1 MCFLQF
7 SVSVLNAIKKQDKNT
22 GKKRKKRKKVAAILF
37 AYSGQITL
45 SSERGEF
52 GSEVTGKQ
60 VYLTSPPLRTFAKPC
75 AVLCPPA
82 AFEAQVLHTHSPHPP
97 TRDILTELQQLSS
110 AWGHRGKQDCAA
122 WQARVS
128 PTWMQKIRL
137 GRFCCQLSNFIFWFP
152 NSLMWILLK
161 SLCHH
166 NVPSQGH
173 DCTSFLSVYTMSV
186 PAWSPWLLHSQQ
198 HAREAA
204 GGCSWEYSSS
214 SGCPALNLGL
224 GDSCLWSQGLCLPT
238 H

>member
-1 MCFLQF
+1 MYNMRFLQF

-22 GKKRKKRKKVAAILF
+22 EEKKEKKESCCHPVSIFWPNNSFIWKRRVR
-37 AYSGQITL
+37 
-45 SSERGEF
+45 ERGDWKLGLPHLPITEYF
-52 GSEVTGKQ
+52 CK
-60 VYLTSPPLRTFAKPC
+60 A
-75 AVLCPPA
+75 LCLPA

-110 AWGHRGKQDCAA
+110 AWGHRGKQDWAA

-186 PAWSPWLLHSQQ
+186 PARSPWCLHSPQ
-198 HAREAA
+198 HARETA
-204 GGCSWEYSSS
+204 GGCSWEYSS
-214 SGCPALNLGL
+214 GLGYPALNLA
-224 GDSCLWSQGLCLPT
+224 
-238 H
+238 